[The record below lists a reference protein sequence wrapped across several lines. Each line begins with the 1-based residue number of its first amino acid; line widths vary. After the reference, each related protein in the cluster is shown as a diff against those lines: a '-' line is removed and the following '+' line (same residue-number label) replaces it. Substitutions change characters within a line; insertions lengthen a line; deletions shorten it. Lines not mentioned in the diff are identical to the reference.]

1 MDIGRAVTRSR
12 QLGNCPVTETG
23 PLRGDRVNQ
32 YGIDGDAVIR
42 LVVAVALG
50 AAIGAERELT
60 GQTAGLRTHIAVCVG
75 AALFGVVSTLGF
87 MEFEDLRTGVI
98 RADVTRVASNVV
110 VGVGF
115 LGAGMILK
123 RHGQIANLTTAA
135 SIWTVAAIGLAAGV
149 GDLGTATV
157 AALLTLGYLVALRP
171 ARRWLEEVAAASQCM
186 VSVTVVHGTDPV
198 ELLRRVDGVEGVSLK
213 LRTVEKHDGRL
224 VAVIDVRGRPEA
236 AVCRA
241 TARLASLHEVTDL
254 AVQ

>member
-1 MDIGRAVTRSR
+1 
-12 QLGNCPVTETG
+12 
-23 PLRGDRVNQ
+23 VNH
-32 YGIDGDAVIR
+32 YGVDGDAVVR
-42 LVVAVALG
+42 LIFAVALG

-87 MEFEDLRTGVI
+87 MEFEDLRTGVL
-98 RADVTRVASNVV
+98 RADVTRVASEVV

-123 RHGQIANLTTAA
+123 RHGEVANLTTAA
-135 SIWTVAAIGLAAGV
+135 SVWTVAAIGLAAGV

-171 ARRWLEEVAAASQCM
+171 VRRWLENVAAQAHC
-186 VSVTVVHGTDPV
+186 VVALTVVPGTDPDD
-198 ELLRRVDGVEGVSLK
+198 LLRRIDSVDGVKLK

-224 VAVIDVRGRPEA
+224 VAVVDLRGRPEA
-236 AVCRA
+236 AVTRA
-241 TARLASLHEVTDL
+241 TARLADLSEVTHL
-254 AVQ
+254 ALQ